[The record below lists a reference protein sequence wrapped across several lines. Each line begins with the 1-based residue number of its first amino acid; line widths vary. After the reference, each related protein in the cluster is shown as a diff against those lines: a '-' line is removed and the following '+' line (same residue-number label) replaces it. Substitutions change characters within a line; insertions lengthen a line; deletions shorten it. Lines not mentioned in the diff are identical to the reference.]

1 MPFNH
6 ILSLLNP
13 FKLLGLD
20 FDGVNGRVRFSPS
33 GDREDPQYSLHNFR
47 RVNGGDTTSW
57 VSTGSVGSEIG
68 SAKIDMRD
76 ICFAG
81 VGCGLDSAPSDSYPV
96 PEPPPDELALWIPIV
111 IGIIA
116 VLLVGAIFSY
126 LRVRGKW
133 KEQASQMT
141 EMQKKMEAIK
151 NIDNDLDDINQV
163 VDKAKKR
170 QESLIMKRAAIQG
183 TPSTWSDSPDI
194 LVPLTPEDEEYWSVF
209 EKMRT
214 TIPNVHISKL
224 WRVQNKSLWSFYSF
238 HKVNENSHT
247 IVNSGSPIYL
257 TVSHITS
264 HKDRLEEHKIPT
276 AERRVWHGTSSLD
289 PFIVYND
296 KMDGFM
302 MQ

>member
-1 MPFNH
+1 MW
-6 ILSLLNP
+6 
-13 FKLLGLD
+13 KLGNLKSRKLG
-20 FDGVNGRVRFSPS
+20 
-33 GDREDPQYSLHNFR
+33 NFEALTF
-47 RVNGGDTTSW
+47 V
-57 VSTGSVGSEIG
+57 
-68 SAKIDMRD
+68 
-76 ICFAG
+76 CFAG

-224 WRVQNKSLWSFYSF
+224 WRVQNKSL
-238 HKVNENSHT
+238 
-247 IVNSGSPIYL
+247 
-257 TVSHITS
+257 
-264 HKDRLEEHKIPT
+264 
-276 AERRVWHGTSSLD
+276 
-289 PFIVYND
+289 
-296 KMDGFM
+296 
-302 MQ
+302 